1 MRRAVAVLLLLLG
14 LPALAA
20 QRVISLAPSMTDSVL
35 ELGAEDRL
43 VAVLDGD
50 VRPLQLAALP
60 SVGRYGQLDMERL
73 LSLRPDLLLVW
84 PGSIP
89 EAQLA
94 RLREF
99 GIPLYIAEP
108 HRLDDVPQQLEDL
121 AARLGAEQKGK
132 ALADDFRQRI
142 ADLRQRYARPRP
154 LRLFYQVWNQPLYTL
169 GGRQV
174 VSDALEVCGARNLF
188 ADLALPA
195 PQVGMESVLARDPEV
210 ILAPNAEQLA
220 EWRNMPQLSATRL
233 GQLWVLP
240 DRNLERPS
248 YAMLAATE
256 KLCSLLAGAKPAAH

>member
-1 MRRAVAVLLLLLG
+1 MRLPAILLLLFLG
-14 LPALAA
+14 LPAWAA
-20 QRVISLAPSMTDSVL
+20 QRVVSLAPSMTDSVL
-35 ELGAEDRL
+35 ELGAADRL
-43 VAVLDGD
+43 VGLLDGD
-50 VRPLQLAALP
+50 VRPPQLAALP

-89 EAQLA
+89 AAQLA
-94 RLREF
+94 RLQGL
-99 GIPLYIAEP
+99 GIPVYVAEP
-108 HRLDDVPQQLEDL
+108 HRLDDIPQQLEEL
-121 AARLGAEQKGK
+121 GQRLGAEEQGK
-132 ALADDFRQRI
+132 ALAADFRQRI
-142 ADLRQRYARPRP
+142 AELRRQYARPRA

-188 ADLALPA
+188 ADLSLPA

-210 ILAPNAEQLA
+210 ILAPNETQLA
-220 EWRNMPQLSATRL
+220 DWRGMPQLSATRL

-256 KLCSLLAGAKPAAH
+256 KLCRLLAGAKPAD